1 MIATMRLPSA
11 LSYLLDDAAGAPG
24 ADAFLTALGEKLV
37 ADGLPLAGGA
47 FTQAAPHPIIARR
60 TWLWRA
66 DTGRV
71 IEALGFGFAAP
82 VDAGNANVGRD
93 WLVGLGRLCTRIS
106 SAALPTAPCSAGPRP
121 GR

>member
-1 MIATMRLPSA
+1 MIAAMRLPSA
-11 LSYLLDDAAGAPG
+11 LTYLVDDAASAAG

-47 FTQAAPHPIIARR
+47 FTQAAPHPIITRR

-71 IEALGFGFAAP
+71 IEALGFGFPGLAIP
-82 VDAGNANVGRD
+82 GRDPNVGRD
-93 WLVGLGRLCTRIS
+93 WLVGLGS
-106 SAALPTAPCSAGPRP
+106 VVHEDSVGGAP
-121 GR
+121 